1 MSPPPRGPWHVEARQ
16 RRLTTPAAA
25 RGTHATGPPAA
36 RDRIVNDRTCARL
49 SRRGIAHTIPERP
62 TSSGTA
68 AHGVAAGFG
77 IGVGTT
83 PAYTHQV
90 IGLLASRAP
99 A

>member
-1 MSPPPRGPWHVEARQ
+1 MTRRSTSKASDHASSGTGHSRHRATRGARPHCQ
-16 RRLTTPAAA
+16 WPYF
-25 RGTHATGPPAA
+25 
-36 RDRIVNDRTCARL
+36 ARL
-49 SRRGIAHTIPERP
+49 SRRGIAHTISERP

-68 AHGVAAGFG
+68 AHGDAAGFG

-83 PAYTHQV
+83 PAYAHQV